1 MATDNEILQQIEKTN
16 AERQL
21 LDLQIELNRY
31 KCLRK
36 SSKTR
41 IMSMRKRKI
50 VSPDKIVFGGLQG
63 TLGEKTLSVG
73 YEMELVGWK
82 SKCIAFL
89 SRNVIIDFSNLAQ
102 LKAIGIKLTQLNNRF
117 QLNIK
122 GVERDI
128 KEMNNGTK
136 KVI

>member
-128 KEMNNGTK
+128 KEMHNDRK
-136 KVI
+136 P

>member
-1 MATDNEILQQIEKTN
+1 MTTDNEILKQIEKTN

-21 LDLQIELNRY
+21 LDLQIESNRY
-31 KCLRK
+31 KRLRK

-41 IMSMRKRKI
+41 IMPMRKRKI

-102 LKAIGIKLTQLNNRF
+102 LKAISIKLTQLNNRF
-117 QLNIK
+117 
-122 GVERDI
+122 
-128 KEMNNGTK
+128 
-136 KVI
+136 